1 MEDTFLNAESI
12 TRFISEESGPQ
23 KAQLDFK
30 SLLVLGFMAGAFI
43 SFGGMISIVV
53 LTDSSIFVGKALS
66 KILAGMF
73 FSMGLLLVLISNAE
87 LFTGNSLMVIS
98 LFSKKISLGKLLRNW
113 SIVYI
118 ANFIGSISIA
128 LLLFYSGI
136 WKNDQYLYARTI
148 HSLASSKVNLSF
160 LEAFFRGILCNWL
173 VCLAIWMSISSKAVI
188 NKFSA
193 LLLPITTFIAL
204 SFEHSVANMFLLPF
218 AWLIQPFLSSSGN
231 LVTNSEFT
239 MGVNWTNILANNLL
253 PVSLGNVFGGV
264 FFVSFIF
271 WLACF
276 VKNEKKSDT
285 LCL

>member
-1 MEDTFLNAESI
+1 
-12 TRFISEESGPQ
+12 
-23 KAQLDFK
+23 
-30 SLLVLGFMAGAFI
+30 MAGAFI
-43 SFGGMISIVV
+43 SFGGMISIAVQ
-53 LTDSSIFVGKALS
+53 TDSSLFVGKALS

-73 FSMGLLLVLISNAE
+73 FSMGLLLVLMSNAE

-98 LFSKKISLGKLLRNW
+98 LLSKKISLGKLLRNW

-118 ANFIGSISIA
+118 ANFIGSISIV

-148 HSLASSKVNLSF
+148 HSLARSKVNLDF
-160 LEAFFRGILCNWL
+160 WEAFFRGILCNWL
-173 VCLAIWMSISSKAVI
+173 VCMAIWMSISSKAAI

-239 MGVNWTNILANNLL
+239 VGVNWTSILANNLL

-264 FFVSFIF
+264 LFVSFIF
-271 WLACF
+271 WLAYIF
-276 VKNEKKSDT
+276 KNDKKER
-285 LCL
+285 